1 MAKGGPHWMS
11 YTQGQK
17 KMATDVAIDK
27 AKKSRMAWLE
37 AIVVADKA
45 LARAKKQNTVVD
57 KAVVKAQKL
66 RQCYELDEAKVK
78 ALEELR

>member
-1 MAKGGPHWMS
+1 MDVI
-11 YTQGQK
+11 YTRSK